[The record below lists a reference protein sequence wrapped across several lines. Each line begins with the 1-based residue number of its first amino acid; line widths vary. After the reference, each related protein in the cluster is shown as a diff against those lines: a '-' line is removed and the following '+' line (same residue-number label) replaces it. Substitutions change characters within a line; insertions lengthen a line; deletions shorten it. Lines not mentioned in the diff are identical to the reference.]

1 MSGSVEKTTCP
12 ASTENAQAPAGK
24 TPCTAAGTAQQ
35 DDSIAFG
42 GAEEVNLVSSTH
54 QKILAVSANLLILI
68 ELTIAMFF
76 ASKAGDDF
84 QPAFL
89 KLFFSMLIPTLI
101 VWVIAKKLL
110 TRHEMRQAKK

>member
-1 MSGSVEKTTCP
+1 MSGSVEKTVCP
-12 ASTENAQAPAGK
+12 ASTENAQEPAQTTSCATASAAP
-24 TPCTAAGTAQQ
+24 Q

-42 GAEEVNLVSSTH
+42 GAEEVNLVSSTY

-76 ASKAGDDF
+76 AAKAGDDF
-84 QPAFL
+84 QPVFL
-89 KLFFSMLIPTLI
+89 KIFFSMLIPTLVAWI
-101 VWVIAKKLL
+101 IAKKLL